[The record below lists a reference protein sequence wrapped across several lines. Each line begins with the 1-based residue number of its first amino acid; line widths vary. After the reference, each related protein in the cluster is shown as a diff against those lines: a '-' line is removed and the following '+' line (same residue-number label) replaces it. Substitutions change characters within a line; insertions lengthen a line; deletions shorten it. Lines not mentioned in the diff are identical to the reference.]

1 MIILTN
7 DHCAIEIP
15 STSRS
20 SPSKYITIQKRTVT
34 PTAKV
39 AISQELSSHN
49 WSSFYEEK
57 SIDAKVDIL
66 QNSLSRLFDKHCP
79 VKTAR
84 VPFGKPPLT
93 SPLLKKLRRAKKR
106 EWSKHKR
113 SEKWKSL
120 NRLVINEQQKLQLK
134 HTNDS
139 INNMMKGSSNW
150 WKEVIKLTGDTTQ
163 SQRPSLIHLEDHWMT
178 LEQFISNLNDYYLE
192 AHENAEL
199 NFPEIPTSNKI
210 LWTNVIQIYNLLSN
224 INTKKATTTLAG

>member
-1 MIILTN
+1 MGCVCRPPILTN

-66 QNSLSRLFDKHCP
+66 QNSLSQLFDKHCP
-79 VKTAR
+79 VKNAR
-84 VPFGKPPLT
+84 VPSGKPPLT

-113 SEKWKSL
+113 S
-120 NRLVINEQQKLQLK
+120 
-134 HTNDS
+134 D
-139 INNMMKGSSNW
+139 
-150 WKEVIKLTGDTTQ
+150 
-163 SQRPSLIHLEDHWMT
+163 
-178 LEQFISNLNDYYLE
+178 
-192 AHENAEL
+192 
-199 NFPEIPTSNKI
+199 
-210 LWTNVIQIYNLLSN
+210 
-224 INTKKATTTLAG
+224 